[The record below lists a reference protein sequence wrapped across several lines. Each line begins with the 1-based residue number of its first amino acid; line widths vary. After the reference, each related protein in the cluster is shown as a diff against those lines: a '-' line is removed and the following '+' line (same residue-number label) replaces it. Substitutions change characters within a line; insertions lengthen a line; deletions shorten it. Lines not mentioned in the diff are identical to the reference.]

1 MAALS
6 RANTALL
13 SLSPLCVD
21 QYKNIDSKPAIL
33 VNIILSRMR
42 EKEYLVPP
50 PPLPGAS
57 GTSYPPFRPAT
68 LAEKE
73 RTETYCNEMIR
84 FLIGL
89 RKKNPGVGF
98 LPFVYYSLEGYNVT
112 APLNGD
118 LLIGLRNRSSRYITV
133 GLTVCFE
140 IEGDNETDIISH
152 SIQVDGLSIL
162 PFETKLF
169 PSQSWVMLTKCIS
182 IKYII
187 NSEGTDAS
195 DVDYC
200 IGFLEATHRQ
210 HLLT

>member
-1 MAALS
+1 MAILL
-6 RANTALL
+6 RANAALL

-21 QYKNIDSKPAIL
+21 RYKNADPKPAIL

-68 LAEKE
+68 LTDPE
-73 RTETYCNEMIR
+73 RYCDEMIR

-98 LPFVYYSLEGYNVT
+98 LPFVYYSLESYVVT

-118 LLIGLRNRSSRYITV
+118 LLIGLRNRSNKPISV
-133 GLTVCFE
+133 GLTIDFE
-140 IEGDNETDIISH
+140 IEGDDVDDVIHHSKMVEGLALLPLETRLFSSDAWVLLVRSV
-152 SIQVDGLSIL
+152 SIR
-162 PFETKLF
+162 
-169 PSQSWVMLTKCIS
+169 
-182 IKYII
+182 YII
-187 NSEGTDAS
+187 NGDMVDGSE
-195 DVDYC
+195 VDYC